1 MNELL
6 KGIRV
11 VELATFVAA
20 PTAGRFL
27 ADLGA
32 EVIKVETPSG
42 DAFRNTAVNEGRPQG
57 DEENTTFDLENGNK
71 KSIALNL
78 KSPAGKE
85 VLMRLIERADV
96 FITNWRDNALVRA
109 GLDYETL
116 KQKYPALVFAY
127 VTGYGDKGPDKD
139 LPGFDFT
146 SYFARGGI
154 LGTLYEKDTVPMN
167 PIAGFGDHQVGM
179 YLAAGIMAGLYR
191 AKTTGKGEKVS
202 VSLLHAAIFA
212 TGIMLQAS
220 QYGHPSTQ
228 YPVSRKNA
236 QNPLQIAH
244 KTKDGRFIQIA
255 MPMYDAFYE
264 RFMKAAG
271 REDLADNPRYRTQ
284 AAVLDNLPEFYDIM
298 VELFASK
305 DLAEWM
311 KILTEADIP
320 FAVAQ
325 LWSEVLTD
333 EQAWASDCL
342 YAMKYPNGNTRTLVR
357 QPVMFAETGLPDYN
371 KSPYIG
377 EQTVDIL
384 ESLGYPEN
392 EIKAMLASKDAVA
405 YNK

>member
-1 MNELL
+1 MNDLL

-32 EVIKVETPSG
+32 EVVKVETPAG
-42 DAFRNTAVNEGRPQG
+42 DTFRRTALNEGRPEG
-57 DEENTTFDLENGNK
+57 DEENTTFDLENSNK

-78 KSPAGKE
+78 KSPAGKAA
-85 VLMRLIERADV
+85 LMRMIDKADI
-96 FITNWRDNALVRA
+96 FITNWRLGALERA

-116 KQKYPALVFAY
+116 KKTHPALVFAY
-127 VTGYGDKGPDKD
+127 VTGYGEKGPDKD

-154 LGTLYEKDTVPMN
+154 LGTLYEKDTVPLS

-179 YLAAGIMAGLYR
+179 YLAAGIMAGLYK

-212 TGIMLQAS
+212 TGIMLQSS

-228 YPVSRKNA
+228 YPVHRRFA
-236 QNPLQIAH
+236 QNPLQMAH

-255 MPMYDAFYE
+255 MPIYDAFYE
-264 RFMKAAG
+264 RFMKAVG
-271 REDLADNPRYRTQ
+271 RDALVSDTRYSTQ
-284 AAVLDNLPEFYDIM
+284 AAVVEHLSEFYDIM
-298 VELFASK
+298 VEIFAER
-305 DLAEWM
+305 DLAEW
-311 KILTEADIP
+311 KKLLTDADIP
-320 FAVAQ
+320 FSTAQ

-357 QPVMFAETGLPDYN
+357 QPVMFEEAGLPDFGRA
-371 KSPYIG
+371 PYIG
-377 EQTVDIL
+377 EQTVEVL
-384 ESLGYPEN
+384 KNLGYSDAEV
-392 EIKAMLASKDAVA
+392 KAMLEAKDAVA
-405 YNK
+405 GN

>member
-1 MNELL
+1 MNDLL
-6 KGIRV
+6 KGIKV

-32 EVIKVETPSG
+32 EVIKVETPTG
-42 DAFRNTAVNEGRPQG
+42 DTFRNTAMNEGRPVG
-57 DEENTTFDLENGNK
+57 DDENTTFDLENSNK

-78 KSPAGKE
+78 KSPAGKDI
-85 VLMRLIERADV
+85 LMRLIEKADV
-96 FITNWRDNALVRA
+96 FITNWRNDALVRA

-116 KQKYPALVFAY
+116 KLKFPALVFAY
-127 VTGYGDKGPDKD
+127 VTGYGEKGPDKD

-146 SYFARGGI
+146 SYFARGGL

-167 PIAGFGDHQVGM
+167 TIAGFGDHQVGM

-202 VSLLHAAIFA
+202 VSLLHAAIFG

-236 QNPLQIAH
+236 PNPLQIAH
-244 KTKDGRFIQIA
+244 KTKDERFIQIA

-264 RFMKAAG
+264 RFMKASG
-271 REDLADNPRYRTQ
+271 RDDLAVDPRYCTQ
-284 AAVLDNLPEFYDIM
+284 AAVTNNLPEFYDIM

-305 DLAEWM
+305 DLAEW
-311 KILTEADIP
+311 KVILTQADIP

-342 YAMKYPNGNTRTLVR
+342 YAMKYPTGNTRTLVR
-357 QPVMFAETGLPDYN
+357 QPVLFAETGLPDYN
-371 KSPYIG
+371 KSPYVG

-384 ESLGYPEN
+384 KSLNYSDT
-392 EIKAMLASKDAVA
+392 EIETMLSAKDAVA
-405 YNK
+405 K